1 MLITIKITLTL
12 KIYIVKIPVQ
22 NSLHVISSFHKKE
35 LNACCIWSSYGPWY
49 LLDFMSDLVHID
61 ATVVGFLLIVTIS
74 TLRKV
79 SPKKTL

>member
-1 MLITIKITLTL
+1 M
-12 KIYIVKIPVQ
+12 
-22 NSLHVISSFHKKE
+22 HVAFGLAMAH
-35 LNACCIWSSYGPWY
+35 
-49 LLDFMSDLVHID
+49 LLDFMCDLVHID